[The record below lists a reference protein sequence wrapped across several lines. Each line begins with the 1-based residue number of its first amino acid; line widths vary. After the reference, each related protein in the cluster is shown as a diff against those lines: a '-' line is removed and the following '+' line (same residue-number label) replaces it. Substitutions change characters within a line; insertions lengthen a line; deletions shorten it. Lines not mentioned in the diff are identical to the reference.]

1 MNKLEDRIAKIKKEH
16 ITLLKMVKDS
26 LSQSKDNFNEEV
38 VKAIQVL
45 NADEEDVKKYEALTK
60 AQALIVNLTEQ
71 IVNSTSPEEIANLRK
86 KLNYYINKIK
96 TILKNRN
103 IEESQIETYISKTT
117 SFRKDISKYI
127 RVLKRENNI
136 SFITNSSANY
146 DNLSIDE
153 QKELQKVI
161 RRENSYNN
169 RSLNPKEK
177 KNKGTEAA
185 SRTLAL
191 VPLSPVS
198 PENVIEESFS
208 LTPSFEDDETN
219 VTVSHKSISELEFS
233 EVGRQFA
240 HSAAILS
247 SQYHLAPTLDYHR
260 NAPLRNLVNFF
271 RNIPGYIYNKKALKA
286 MIKDSNIYYRGS
298 DIISFI
304 EYVRQRNSISQGL
317 KCIFSRSYLYTKE
330 ADCLNHHNQCAQW
343 LFDYCKEQS
352 LEVPFHYFDP
362 KFAYRRV

>member
-1 MNKLEDRIAKIKKEH
+1 MFIKI
-16 ITLLKMVKDS
+16 
-26 LSQSKDNFNEEV
+26 
-38 VKAIQVL
+38 
-45 NADEEDVKKYEALTK
+45 
-60 AQALIVNLTEQ
+60 
-71 IVNSTSPEEIANLRK
+71 
-86 KLNYYINKIK
+86 
-96 TILKNRN
+96 
-103 IEESQIETYISKTT
+103 
-117 SFRKDISKYI
+117 
-127 RVLKRENNI
+127 NNI

-191 VPLSPVS
+191 VPLSPEI

-208 LTPSFEDDETN
+208 LTPSFENDETN

-240 HSAAILS
+240 HSAAVLS
-247 SQYHLAPTLDYHR
+247 SQYHLAPTHDYHR
-260 NAPLRNLVNFF
+260 NAPLRNLVSFF

-362 KFAYRRV
+362 KFAYRRA